1 MDPRCDSREKL
12 DWQQLPSQLKIPKQ
26 MSFSKE
32 INVLVTEAVTEMLDY
47 GAIHEVLPYEH
58 KLEGLPVVLDLI
70 QKGDWMY
77 KIDLRNAYWTVPVH
91 REDRKFLAFQWKGK
105 TYQWS
110 DWTFGLGPIPRSFT
124 KLLKPV
130 MAALRKMGLR
140 NSIYFD
146 DLWGSHQDKE
156 TASLHATL
164 TVVLLIHTGWVI
176 NYEKSILDPVQ
187 KIEYMGYILDSA
199 QMELSLPRDK
209 LEKIILAFMKQG
221 SKSKATVRQVAS
233 VMGKLVAAA
242 RAVLPAPLHYRNLQM
257 A

>member
-1 MDPRCDSREKL
+1 
-12 DWQQLPSQLKIPKQ
+12 
-26 MSFSKE
+26 
-32 INVLVTEAVTEMLDY
+32 MLDY

-58 KLEGLPVVLDLI
+58 KLEGLPVVQDLI

-77 KIDLRNAYWTVPVH
+77 KIDMRNAYWTVPVH
-91 REDRKFLAFQWKGK
+91 REDRTFLAFQWKGK

-110 DWTFGLGPIPRSFT
+110 VWTFGLGPIPRSFT
-124 KLLKPV
+124 KLMKPV
-130 MAALRKMGLR
+130 MAALRKMGLK

-164 TVVLLIHTGWVI
+164 TVVLLIHTRWVI

-209 LEKIILAFMKQG
+209 LEKIILACKKQG